1 MEDDIDDVINFFEKI
16 VPGKLL
22 NPKQKD
28 RFVNC
33 FLYLADQD
41 LADIRQ
47 IVTLIQDD
55 RAILKAKNKK
65 DGNREDLIEGL
76 IKETL
81 PFKINNISFFYV

>member
-33 FLYLADQD
+33 LLYLADQD

-65 DGNREDLIEGL
+65 DGNREDLIKGL
-76 IKETL
+76 IKET
-81 PFKINNISFFYV
+81 PPPV